1 MANGGSDI
9 NLCVGAAFAG
19 VWLFLLPR
27 SDPRPGVP
35 IKNRLSEIDYV
46 GTILITGAFVSGV
59 MAINF
64 GGTVYAWK
72 SGRIIGLFV
81 CSGVLFILF
90 GFQQGLPFLT
100 TKERRIFPVE
110 FLRQKIMLIL
120 FAETASASTATFVP
134 IYFIPLFFQFVHSDS
149 ALEAG
154 VRLLPFVVFLVVFC
168 VANGAIM
175 SITGYYFPWYFAAG
189 VLNIIGAALMYTVDI
204 NSKTANIY
212 GYSILLAVGCGAYV
226 QASFSVAQAKVE
238 PQLIPLAIGFITAGQ
253 ICGVTISLAIANSVF
268 LNHSESAIRQI
279 LPNVPSSDIQAA
291 ISGAGSAFLKSLD
304 AATKQKVLAALV
316 DSMSRVY
323 ILDITAGALTL
334 VLALLMK
341 PGEKLF
347 MKPGAGGG

>member
-1 MANGGSDI
+1 MANDGPDI
-9 NLCVGAAFAG
+9 NLCVGGAFAP
-19 VWLFLLPR
+19 VWFFLLPR

-35 IKNRLSEIDYV
+35 IKNRLSEIDYA
-46 GTILITGAFVSGV
+46 GTVLITGALVSGV

-64 GGTVYAWK
+64 GGSVYAWD

-90 GFQQGLPFLT
+90 GFQQGLRFLT

-120 FAETASASTATFVP
+120 FAETASASAATFLP

-154 VRLLPFVVFLVVFC
+154 VRLLPFVVFLIVFC

-175 SITGYYFPWYFAAG
+175 SSTGYYFPWYVIGGAFS
-189 VLNIIGAALMYTVDI
+189 IIGGALMYTVDI

-212 GYSILLAVGCGAYV
+212 GYSILSAVGSGAFC
-226 QASFSVAQAKVE
+226 QASFSVAQVKVE
-238 PQLIPLAIGFITAGQ
+238 PRLIPLAIGFITTAQ
-253 ICGVTISLAIANSVF
+253 ITGFTISLAIANSVF
-268 LNHSESAIRQI
+268 LNHSESSIRQV

-291 ISGAGSAFLKSLD
+291 ISGAGGAFLKSLD
-304 AATKQKVLAALV
+304 VATKQKVLVALV

-323 ILDITAGALTL
+323 ILVITAGALAL
-334 VLALLMK
+334 VLAMLMK

-347 MKPGAGGG
+347 MKPGVGGV